1 MYYGFQFWVVSST
14 FMLEITYH
22 VDNFIFFT
30 RYILLNFYVHHNV
43 ENRIKSKCTT
53 ISFFN
58 QNLWRDATTTGDT
71 NTQSSPVNCAELV
84 TAQIVLESFA
94 AFWYTSDAHCDEII
108 KIIVT
113 NMKDNIVFLIIFMT
127 SSQCTSEVY

>member
-1 MYYGFQFWVVSST
+1 MVFNSGLFHLLYCLEKLITLTISSFLLGT
-14 FMLEITYH
+14 
-22 VDNFIFFT
+22 
-30 RYILLNFYVHHNV
+30 YILLNFFVHHNV
-43 ENRIKSKCTT
+43 ENKIKSKCTT

-127 SSQCTSEVY
+127 SSQCTSKVY